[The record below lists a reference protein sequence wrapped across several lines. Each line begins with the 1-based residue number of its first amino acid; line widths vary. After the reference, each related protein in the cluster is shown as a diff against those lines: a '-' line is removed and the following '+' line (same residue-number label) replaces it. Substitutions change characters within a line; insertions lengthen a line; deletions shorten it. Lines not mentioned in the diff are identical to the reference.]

1 MIITIEK
8 NLQRGITLLNTLT
21 DAQYSNATIPP
32 YFSSIGCHMR
42 HILDAFTSIF
52 NGLETKNIDFS
63 NRQRNTLAEQ
73 KTAEGI
79 AYFNETIQ
87 KLHALNPADFD
98 MLIAV
103 TDDLGTGKITVNHTL
118 GSVLAQ
124 AQSHAIHH
132 YASVGFIINQLGIAL
147 PEADFGYN
155 PTTPKVNEI
164 MS

>member
-1 MIITIEK
+1 MIASIDK
-8 NLQRGITLLNTLT
+8 NLQRGIALLENIT
-21 DAQYSNATIPP
+21 DAQYSNASVPP

-42 HILDAFTSIF
+42 HVLDAFTSIF
-52 NGLETKNIDFS
+52 NGLETKKIDFS

-73 KTAEGI
+73 KTAVGI

-87 KLHALNPADFD
+87 KLHTLNPADFE

-118 GSVLAQ
+118 GSVLAH

-155 PTTPKVNEI
+155 PTTPKKELKY
-164 MS
+164 